1 MAGSRNDLHHL
12 SLFNQNIDRVAF
24 LSYFLGGVVPFAGLV
39 WIVQEYVLDQ
49 LPEGT
54 WRVGAIGAVAGL
66 ACLSL
71 GAFLA
76 LRRATR
82 STLARMDAHT
92 RRLETLLDLA
102 KTLSEARFAE
112 DVHRTAA
119 SCAAELTG
127 ARTGVV
133 LAPELGKDDPEP
145 QLVASAGEESI
156 EVYRASRSRLHEIV
170 APVIAQGVPALWDD
184 ESDAA
189 DAASPGAVAAVPLAG
204 CSNLSPAALV
214 VTAQAGERFDSSHL
228 RLLSTVGG
236 LAAVTRAH
244 ADLRDSQRNFF
255 VHVTEI
261 LMAALDSHMHE
272 QAGHPRRVAHL
283 AIVMGR
289 ELDFDEHRL
298 ERLHF
303 ASLLHDVGMLKIDT
317 RRQQTSA
324 VWQRHSQIGHRMLS
338 RIRLWADLAPFVL
351 HHHEWWNGEG
361 YPDGLEGDDI
371 PLESRVIGMAEAFD
385 SMTSRSSYRAAL
397 SWDEA
402 LGQVEQGA
410 GTQFDPDIARLLLR
424 LVRDGQIDGPTR
436 V

>member
-1 MAGSRNDLHHL
+1 MGRPRSDLHHL

-24 LSYFLGGVVPFAGLV
+24 LAYFLGGVVPFAGLV
-39 WIVQEYVLDQ
+39 WIVQQYVLDQ
-49 LPEGT
+49 LPEGP
-54 WRVGAIGAVAGL
+54 WKVGAIGAVAGL

-71 GAFLA
+71 AAFLA

-82 STLARMDAHT
+82 TTLARMDAHT

-102 KTLSEARFAE
+102 RTLSEARFAE

-119 SCAAELTG
+119 SCAAALTG
-127 ARTGVV
+127 ARTGIV
-133 LAPELGKDDPEP
+133 LAPELGKEDSEP

-156 EVYRASRSRLHEIV
+156 EVYRAARSRLHEI
-170 APVIAQGVPALWDD
+170 AMPVIANGVPALWDGRG
-184 ESDAA
+184 EGAEAA
-189 DAASPGAVAAVPLAG
+189 ATGGVAAVPLAG
-204 CSNLSPAALV
+204 CSNLAPAALL
-214 VTAQAGERFDSSHL
+214 VTAHPGQWFDSTHL

-244 ADLRDSQRNFF
+244 ADLRDAQRNFF

-261 LMAALDSHMHE
+261 LMAALDSHMNE

-283 AIVMGR
+283 AVVIGR
-289 ELDFDEHRL
+289 ELEFDEHRL

-303 ASLLHDVGMLKIDT
+303 ASLLHDIGMLKIDT
-317 RRQQTSA
+317 RRQQPRA
-324 VWQRHSQIGHRMLS
+324 VWQRHAQLGHRMLA
-338 RIRLWADLAPFVL
+338 RIRMWADLAPFVL

-371 PLESRVIGMAEAFD
+371 PLEARIIGIAEAFD
-385 SMTSRSSYRAAL
+385 SMTSRSSYREAR

-402 LGQVEQGA
+402 LAEVESGA
-410 GTQFDPDIARLLLR
+410 GTQFDPEIARLLLD
-424 LVRDGQIDGPTR
+424 LVRDGRIDGPTR